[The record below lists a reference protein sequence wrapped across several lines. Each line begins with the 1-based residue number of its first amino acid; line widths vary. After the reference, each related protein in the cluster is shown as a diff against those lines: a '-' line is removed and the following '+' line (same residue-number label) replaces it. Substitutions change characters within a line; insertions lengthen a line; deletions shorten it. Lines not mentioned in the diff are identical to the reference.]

1 MQETLLTKEQ
11 MLDIYYFMKLTR
23 VIEER
28 LTHLYRQGKIVGGL
42 YRSLGQ
48 EGESVA
54 SAYALEPGDF
64 IAPMIRNLGS
74 LLVRGVKPWEIF
86 TQYMARGTSPTR
98 GKDSVVHFGSV
109 ERGIIPPIS
118 HLGDL
123 IPVMA
128 GIALAAKM
136 KRLRSVALTYI
147 GDGGTSTGAFHEGL
161 NFAAV
166 LKLPLIVIAEDNGYA
181 YSTPKHKQMAI
192 ENIADRAIGYGI
204 FGETVDGNDIHA
216 VYAATRRAVE
226 RARQGLG
233 PTLLEVKTFRMR
245 GHAEHDDARY
255 VPRELVEQW
264 RQRDPID
271 RLVRFLKETNL
282 ATDDQLA
289 ALDARITA
297 EVERDVRFAEES
309 PMPDPA
315 VALQDVYHEGPRSA
329 APVFQAAVGQ
339 QSYGR
344 E

>member
-1 MQETLLTKEQ
+1 MGILTREQLLE
-11 MLDIYYFMKLTR
+11 IYYYMKLTR
-23 VIEER
+23 TIEER

-128 GIALAAKM
+128 GIALASKM

-147 GDGGTSTGAFHEGL
+147 GDGGTSTGVFHEGL

-166 LKLPLIVIAEDNGYA
+166 FKLPLIVVAEDNGYA

-204 FGETVDGNDIHA
+204 FGETVDGNDVEA

-255 VPRELVEQW
+255 VPAELFEHW
-264 RQRDPID
+264 RQKDPID
-271 RLVRFLKETNL
+271 RLVRYLRENNL
-282 ATDDQLA
+282 ASEDDLA
-289 ALDARITA
+289 GIDSRIDA
-297 EVERDVRFAEES
+297 EVEHDLRYAEQS
-309 PMPDPA
+309 PMPDPSI
-315 VALQDVYHEGPRSA
+315 ALQDVYYEG
-329 APVFQAAVGQ
+329 VG
-339 QSYGR
+339 SFPPSLER
-344 E
+344 EPTYRRT

>member
-1 MQETLLTKEQ
+1 MGTLTREQ
-11 MLDIYYFMKLTR
+11 LLDIYYYMKLTR
-23 VIEER
+23 TIEER

-74 LLVRGVKPWEIF
+74 LLVRGVRPWEIF

-128 GIALAAKM
+128 GIALASKM

-147 GDGGTSTGAFHEGL
+147 GDGGTSTGVFHEGL

-166 LKLPLIVIAEDNGYA
+166 FKLPLIVVAEDNGYA
-181 YSTPKHKQMAI
+181 YSTPKHRQMAI

-204 FGETVDGNDIHA
+204 FGETVDGNDVEA
-216 VYAATRRAVE
+216 VYTATRRAIE

-255 VPRELVEQW
+255 VPAELLQHW
-264 RQRDPID
+264 RQKDPID
-271 RLVRFLKETNL
+271 RLVRHLLDNGL
-282 ATDDQLA
+282 ATEDDLV
-289 ALDARITA
+289 RIDSRIDA
-297 EVERDVRFAEES
+297 EVEHDLRYAEQS
-309 PMPDPA
+309 PMPDPSI
-315 VALQDVYHEGPRSA
+315 ALQDVYAGVASFPQSLEHEPTYR
-329 APVFQAAVGQ
+329 
-339 QSYGR
+339 R
-344 E
+344 T

>member
-1 MQETLLTKEQ
+1 MGILTKEQ
-11 MLDIYYFMKLTR
+11 LLDIYYYMKLTR
-23 VIEER
+23 TIEER

-128 GIALAAKM
+128 GIALASKM

-147 GDGGTSTGAFHEGL
+147 GDGGTSTGVFHEGL

-166 LKLPLIVIAEDNGYA
+166 FKLPLIVVAEDNGYA
-181 YSTPKHKQMAI
+181 YSTPKHRQMAI

-204 FGETVDGNDIHA
+204 FGETVDGNDVEA
-216 VYAATRRAVE
+216 VYTATRRAIE

-233 PTLLEVKTFRMR
+233 PTLLEVKTFRLR

-255 VPRELVEQW
+255 VPAELLERW

-271 RLVRFLKETNL
+271 RLVRYLRENDL
-282 ATDDQLA
+282 ATEDDL
-289 ALDARITA
+289 ARIDSRIDA
-297 EVERDVRFAEES
+297 EVEHDLRYAEQS
-309 PMPDPA
+309 PMPDPSIT
-315 VALQDVYHEGPRSA
+315 LQDVYYEGVASFP
-329 APVFQAAVGQ
+329 
-339 QSYGR
+339 QSLDR
-344 E
+344 EPTYRRT

>member
-1 MQETLLTKEQ
+1 MGILTREQ
-11 MLDIYYFMKLTR
+11 LLDIYYYMKLTR
-23 VIEER
+23 TIEER

-86 TQYMARGTSPTR
+86 TQYMARGASPTR

-128 GIALAAKM
+128 GIALASKM

-147 GDGGTSTGAFHEGL
+147 GDGGTSTGVFHEGL

-166 LKLPLIVIAEDNGYA
+166 FKLPLIVVAEDNGYA
-181 YSTPKHKQMAI
+181 YSTPKHRQMAI

-204 FGETVDGNDIHA
+204 FGETVDGNDVEA
-216 VYAATRRAVE
+216 VYAATRRAIE

-255 VPRELVEQW
+255 VPAELLEHW
-264 RQRDPID
+264 RQKDPID
-271 RLVRFLKETNL
+271 RLVRYLRENDL
-282 ATDDQLA
+282 ATEDDL
-289 ALDARITA
+289 ARIDSRIDA
-297 EVERDVRFAEES
+297 EVEDDLRYAEQS
-309 PMPDPA
+309 PMPDPSI
-315 VALQDVYHEGPRSA
+315 ALQDVYYEGVTSFPQSLEHEPTYR
-329 APVFQAAVGQ
+329 
-339 QSYGR
+339 R
-344 E
+344 T